1 MTLRAG
7 KLIPPIDSRYLPALA
22 SAVVLGLLYLGG
34 CVMFGHKGF
43 TNLGVITNLFRDEN
57 AILGI
62 TAVGV
67 TFVILS
73 GGIDL
78 SAGGMVAFTS
88 MLVATLVYDPAHNP
102 DVVGEINQTLPHA
115 LNPLLAIGIALA
127 AGALIGAAMG
137 CLIHFFKLPAFLVTL
152 GGMFFTRG
160 MAFMIRGES
169 LSIRHPFY
177 LVTIQRSLTA
187 RLAADVVLPFTVFCF
202 ITLFAAGLFIAHIT
216 RFGRRVYAVGGDE
229 NSAVLM
235 GLPVG
240 RTKVLVYTLSGFC
253 SAAAGVVY
261 TFSLGKG
268 DPLNAGVSLELD
280 AIAAA
285 VIGGTLLSGGVG
297 FLAGTLMGVLTYGL
311 IQTLINN
318 ANLDASWTRI
328 AIGVL
333 VLVFILLQN
342 IVSRTSAR
350 RSEW

>member
-1 MTLRAG
+1 MSLRER
-7 KLIPPIDSRYLPALA
+7 KLIPRIDSRLLPVLA
-22 SAVVLGLLYLGG
+22 SAVVLLLLYIGG
-34 CVMFGHKGF
+34 CILFADKNF

-57 AILGI
+57 AVLGI
-62 TAVGV
+62 AAVGV

-78 SAGGMVAFTS
+78 SVGGMVAFTS

-102 DVVGEINQTLPHA
+102 NVIGDLSQVLPHA
-115 LNPLLAIGIALA
+115 LHPLIAIAIALA

-137 CLIHFFKLPAFLVTL
+137 CLIHFFKLPPFLVTL

-160 MAFMIRGES
+160 MAFMVRGES
-169 LSIRHPFY
+169 LSIKHPFY
-177 LVTIQRSLTA
+177 LATIQQEMTVRLTPTA
-187 RLAADVVLPFTVFCF
+187 VLPFTVFCL
-202 ITLFAAGLFIAHIT
+202 IVVFAAGLFIAHCT
-216 RFGRRVYAVGGDE
+216 RFGRRVYAIGGDE

-240 RTKVLVYTLSGFC
+240 RTKILVYTFSGLC
-253 SAAAGVVY
+253 SACAGVVY
-261 TFSLGKG
+261 TFALAKG
-268 DPLNAGVSLELD
+268 DPLNAGMSLELD

-297 FLAGTLMGVLTYGL
+297 FLAGTLMGVLIYGL

-328 AIGVL
+328 SVGLL

-342 IVSRTSAR
+342 FVSRTTR
-350 RSEW
+350 RGN